1 MKTCQTK
8 LTSNVHYDS
17 VQFTTKNTPTNQSIQ
32 FSKNFSYTFFF
43 KKAGNYMSYISR
55 CQDENHFNF

>member
-8 LTSNVHYDS
+8 LTSHVHYDS

-32 FSKNFSYTFFF
+32 FSKNFR
-43 KKAGNYMSYISR
+43 ML
-55 CQDENHFNF
+55 HFLFQESG

>member
-1 MKTCQTK
+1 MIVFNSLQKTHR
-8 LTSNVHYDS
+8 LISL
-17 VQFTTKNTPTNQSIQ
+17 
-32 FSKNFSYTFFF
+32 FSFQRTLGYTFFF